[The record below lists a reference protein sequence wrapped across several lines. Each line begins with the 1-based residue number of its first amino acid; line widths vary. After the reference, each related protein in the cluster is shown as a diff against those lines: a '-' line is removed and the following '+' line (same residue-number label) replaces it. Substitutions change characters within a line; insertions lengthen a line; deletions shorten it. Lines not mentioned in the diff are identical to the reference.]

1 MGHLVQGEKR
11 RQVRDLGAYLWVI
24 ESIMNFTTQKKPSLA
39 SLITSIVFNDSF
51 GMKTYI
57 YWIVSEI

>member
-51 GMKTYI
+51 GMKT
-57 YWIVSEI
+57 